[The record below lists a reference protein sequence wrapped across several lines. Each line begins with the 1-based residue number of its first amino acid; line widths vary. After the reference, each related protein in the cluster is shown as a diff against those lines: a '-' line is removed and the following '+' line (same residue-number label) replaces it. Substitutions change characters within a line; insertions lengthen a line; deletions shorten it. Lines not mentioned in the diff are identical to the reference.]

1 MLFKNAGSH
10 ISVSPIGC
18 VQGTPLTRQRPIAG
32 DRDISRRSV
41 LRSGTAALVGGPLAR
56 GAAARAATLPTFSRG
71 INAWPWLVMPLAD
84 PPVGAPYADWPPY
97 NPNRP
102 VPTRSDL
109 AALSSARF
117 DFIRLAVDPAPFLNT
132 AEVPA
137 SDQFERLFDVL
148 LGAIREA
155 NAAGLGVIVN
165 IQPGG
170 SPRWAPDRLYGRN
183 ADPATFEAFVRFIAT
198 LAHRLGQLSMP
209 RLALEPVNE
218 PSQDSSTIDGA
229 ADWNRKQSA
238 ILAAARSQTKVLA
251 LVATGA
257 SGSGPRGLQAIDPEP
272 LIARFE
278 PLLFTF
284 HFYEPY
290 LFSHQGA
297 PWAAVGSQLHYR
309 WLNDVPWPAATG
321 SLKATLAAVKARMAA
336 DPLTTS
342 EQKDAAYTLITRVMT
357 DYFDGNVDR
366 HYLTAFL
373 DGVSDWAA
381 RHGVGSER
389 IVMGEFGALK
399 STTDRLDTWDAPPQS
414 VTGGPYVAARAA
426 DRLRYLGDV
435 RVTAEEHGFG
445 WALWTL
451 FNPGMGL
458 ITSDTRHSLDPD
470 VLAALGLTVP

>member
-1 MLFKNAGSH
+1 MQPPRRPPVTGLRNSENA
-10 ISVSPIGC
+10 V
-18 VQGTPLTRQRPIAG
+18 
-32 DRDISRRSV
+32 SRRGV
-41 LRSGTAALVGGPLAR
+41 LRWSV
-56 GAAARAATLPTFSRG
+56 AAASLPLRLQNETAEAARSPAPPTFSRG

-84 PPVGAPYADWPPY
+84 PPPGEPYAAWPPY
-97 NPNRP
+97 NPSRP

-109 AALSSARF
+109 AALAAAGF

-132 AEVPA
+132 MAVTG
-137 SDQFERLFDVL
+137 SDQSSRLFELL

-155 NAAGLGVIVN
+155 SAAGLGVIVN
-165 IQPGG
+165 VQPGG
-170 SPRWAPDRLYGRN
+170 SARWAPDRLYGRN
-183 ADPATFEAFVRFIAT
+183 ADPAASDAFARFIAT
-198 LAHRLGQLSMP
+198 LADRLGELSMP

-218 PSQDSSTIDGA
+218 PSQVSTTADGA
-229 ADWNRKQSA
+229 ADWNRKQVALFS
-238 ILAAARSQTKVLA
+238 AARSRTKTLI

-257 SGSGPRGLQAIDPEP
+257 SGSGPRGLQAVDPEP

-297 PWAAVGSQLHYR
+297 PWAAVGPQLHYR

-366 HYLTAFL
+366 PYLDAFF

-381 RHGVGSER
+381 RHGIGSER

-426 DRLRYLGDV
+426 DRLRYLTDV
-435 RVTAEEHGFG
+435 RVTAEDHGFG
-445 WALWTL
+445 WAMWTL

-458 ITSDTRHSLDPD
+458 ITGDTRHSLDPD

>member
-1 MLFKNAGSH
+1 MRQMRAD
-10 ISVSPIGC
+10 
-18 VQGTPLTRQRPIAG
+18 LTR
-32 DRDISRRSV
+32 RS
-41 LRSGTAALVGGPLAR
+41 LLGWS
-56 GAAARAATLPTFSRG
+56 AAAASLSIPLCGARAQAVTSSTPPTFSRG
-71 INAWPWLVMPLAD
+71 INAWPWFVMPLAD
-84 PPVGAPYADWPPY
+84 PPPGEPYPVWPPY
-97 NPNRP
+97 NPSRP

-109 AALSSARF
+109 AALAAAGF
-117 DFIRLAVDPAPFLNT
+117 DFVRLAVDPAPFLNT
-132 AEVPA
+132 HDVQA
-137 SDQFERLFDVL
+137 SDQGERLFAML

-155 NAAGLGVIVN
+155 SAAGLGVIVN
-165 IQPGG
+165 VQPGG
-170 SPRWAPDRLYGRN
+170 SPRWAPDLLYGRN
-183 ADPATFEAFVRFIAT
+183 ADQATFEIFEGFIGA

-218 PSQDSSTIDGA
+218 PSQDSTTAEGA
-229 ADWNRKQSA
+229 ADWNRKQIALLS
-238 ILAAARSQTKVLA
+238 AARAQATNLP

-257 SGSGPRGLQAIDPEP
+257 SGSGPRGLQAIDPAP
-272 LIARFE
+272 LLARFD

-297 PWAAVGSQLHYR
+297 PWAAVGPQLHYR

-336 DPLTTS
+336 DPQTTS
-342 EQKDAAYTLITRVMT
+342 EQKDAAYKLITRVMT

-366 HYLTAFL
+366 PYLNAFC
-373 DGVSDWAA
+373 DGVSDWAT
-381 RHGVGSER
+381 RHGVGAQR

-399 STTDRLDTWDAPPQS
+399 STTDRLDTWEAAPQS

-426 DRLRYLGDV
+426 DRLRYLADV

-445 WALWTL
+445 WAMWTL

-458 ITSDTRHSLDPD
+458 ITSDTRHSFDPG
-470 VLAALGLTVP
+470 VLAALGLAAP